1 MHQRCTRYAATG
13 RGAPAAVL
21 QQHQRHTRTC
31 LAVPN
36 QRCTRRAAMCSA
48 TSSAVRRRR
57 QWHNARDEVRQ
68 CSGVCGAQRRAVPCQ
83 QRWTCGTSGTHPVV
97 QLHHISGVSGPQR
110 RVVMYKQQCD
120 SGTSGAHAPLQLHQN
135 SGVRGAQRHVVLYK
149 QRCASGTS
157 CVHARVRLC
166 QNSGIHGAQRCVVLR
181 LQRRDSSTN
190 GTRTSSAV
198 PDQRRPRYV
207 GNATDRRC
215 VNASALYDPHDD
227 CPHELLQ
234 NACGLLCV
242 RRVSLCACVCV
253 RACVRACVCTFVCA
267 FARASVHACS
277 GGGGGGG
284 GGRDYCGGR
293 GGCTYASSDTPCGRV
308 DKRCVDALF
317 YPKPMCDGNGT
328 CVSLAAI
335 PCLGGYACSADERRC
350 RTDCTSITVTPPHCQ
365 SMHYCNVAASAC
377 TPKRGDGGPC
387 PDGRR
392 PARCVRQRPLRSRRV
407 LRPAV
412 QRSAV
417 PVLRPHVA
425 CVLALWTRAVRSFP
439 SHACPCACMH
449 GCVRACVCVCVR
461 VRVRV
466 RELVYVCRDA
476 RTCA

>member
-1 MHQRCTRYAATG
+1 MLCCTSSD
-13 RGAPAAVL
+13 APAAPAACTHVSGCA
-21 QQHQRHTRTC
+21 RT
-31 LAVPN
+31 
-36 QRCTRRAAMCSA
+36 AAS
-48 TSSAVRRRR
+48 T
-57 QWHNARDEVRQ
+57 ARSDVSCCA
-68 CSGVCGAQRRAVPCQ
+68 CSGATAAPMAHARLQLCQ
-83 QRWTCGTSGTHPVV
+83 
-97 QLHHISGVSGPQR
+97 ISGVRDMLVTPPIAAASTP
-110 RVVMYKQQCD
+110 
-120 SGTSGAHAPLQLHQN
+120 A
-135 SGVRGAQRHVVLYK
+135 
-149 QRCASGTS
+149 RCTTRTTTVHTS
-157 CVHARVRLC
+157 CCRTRVASC
-166 QNSGIHGAQRCVVLR
+166 AC
-181 LQRRDSSTN
+181 
-190 GTRTSSAV
+190 A
-198 PDQRRPRYV
+198 
-207 GNATDRRC
+207 
-215 VNASALYDPHDD
+215 ASA
-227 CPHELLQ
+227 
-234 NACGLLCV
+234 CV
-242 RRVSLCACVCV
+242 RVCV

-284 GGRDYCGGR
+284 GGRGYCGGR

-377 TPKRGDGGPC
+377 TPKRGEGGPC